1 MTNEKML
8 NNLYAVLNL
17 LEESDKQAAETI
29 INSGTTYPNLDDFL
43 HVKLANLILEVRED
57 LYKETAKAGG
67 KSAALSAVKKI
78 VKKSQEINRG
88 INMCAEENNIQYF
101 CDGVRLIK
109 LAGSDKLP
117 IDIPYNPKQANFN
130 FEGVMPYDTSDELEL
145 PTTQYLK
152 AYIKEEKAAGQMRNK
167 TRTGKYVKYD
177 FGDGKPAVNAE
188 YLLTI
193 MEVLPKA
200 RAYMT
205 NGVQAVIKFVTDTE
219 STGLLIP
226 VRKIV

>member
-17 LEESDKQAAETI
+17 LEESDKQTAETI
-29 INSGTTYPNLDDFL
+29 INSGTKYSNLDDL
-43 HVKLANLILEVRED
+43 LPAKIANLILEVRED

-67 KSAALSAVKKI
+67 KSAALSAVKKVI
-78 VKKSQEINRG
+78 KKAQEINRG
-88 INMCAEENNIQYF
+88 INMCAMENDMQYF
-101 CDGVRLIK
+101 CDGVRLLK
-109 LAGSDKLP
+109 LEGSDKLP
-117 IDIPYNPKQANFN
+117 IDIPYNPKHANFD
-130 FEGVMPYDTSDELEL
+130 FERVIPHDTSDELEL
-145 PTTQYLK
+145 PEVQYLK
-152 AYIKEEKAAGQMRNK
+152 AYIKENKAMNK
-167 TRTGKYVKYD
+167 TINTYKCKYVKYD

-200 RAYMT
+200 RSYMT

>member
-29 INSGTTYPNLDDFL
+29 INSGTKYSNLDDL
-43 HVKLANLILEVRED
+43 LPAKIANLILEVRED
-57 LYKETAKAGG
+57 LYKETAKASG
-67 KSAALSAVKKI
+67 KSAALSAVKKVI
-78 VKKSQEINRG
+78 KKAQEINRG

-109 LAGSDKLP
+109 LADSDKLP
-117 IDIPYNPKQANFN
+117 IDIPYNPKHANFG
-130 FEGVMPYDTSDELEL
+130 FEGVMPHDTSDELEL
-145 PTTQYLK
+145 PEVQYLK
-152 AYIKEEKAAGQMRNK
+152 AYIKENKALNK
-167 TRTGKYVKYD
+167 TINTYKGKYVKYD

-193 MEVLPKA
+193 MEILPNAK
-200 RAYMT
+200 AYMT
-205 NGVQAVIKFVTDTE
+205 NGVESVIKFTTDTE
-219 STGLLIP
+219 STGLLVP

>member
-8 NNLYAVLNL
+8 ANLYDILNL

-117 IDIPYNPKQANFN
+117 IDIPYNPKRENFH
-130 FEGVMPYDTSDELEL
+130 FEKVIPHDTSTELEL
-145 PTTQYLK
+145 PTIQYLK
-152 AYIKEEKAAGQMRNK
+152 AYIKENKALNK
-167 TRTGKYVKYD
+167 TTNSYTGKYVKYD

-188 YLLTI
+188 YLLTVI
-193 MEVLPKA
+193 EILPNAK
-200 RAYMT
+200 AYMT
-205 NGVQAVIKFVTDTE
+205 NGVEAVIKFVTDTE
-219 STGLLIP
+219 TTGLLVP

>member
-8 NNLYAVLNL
+8 NNLYDILNL
-17 LEESDKQAAETI
+17 LEKSDKQAAETI
-29 INSGTTYPNLDDFL
+29 INSGTKYPNLDDFI

-67 KSAALSAVKKI
+67 KSAALSAVKKVI
-78 VKKSQEINRG
+78 KKAQEIDKG
-88 INMCAEENNIQYF
+88 INMCAMENDMQYF

-117 IDIPYNPKQANFN
+117 IDIPYNPKHANFG
-130 FEGVMPYDTSDELEL
+130 FEGVIPHDTSDELKL
-145 PTTQYLK
+145 PEVQYLK
-152 AYIKEEKAAGQMRNK
+152 AYIKENKAMNK
-167 TRTGKYVKYD
+167 TTNSYKGKYVKYD

-193 MEVLPKA
+193 MEALPKA

>member
-29 INSGTTYPNLDDFL
+29 INSGTKYSNLDDFL
-43 HVKLANLILEVRED
+43 PAKIANLILEVRED

-67 KSAALSAVKKI
+67 KSAALSAVKKVI
-78 VKKSQEINRG
+78 KKAQEINRG

-117 IDIPYNPKQANFN
+117 IDIPYNPKQANFG
-130 FEGVMPYDTSDELEL
+130 FEGVIPHDTSDELEL
-145 PTTQYLK
+145 PSVQYLK
-152 AYIKEEKAAGQMRNK
+152 AYIKENKASNQT
-167 TRTGKYVKYD
+167 TRSYKGKYVKYD

-193 MEVLPKA
+193 MEALPKA